1 LWNLLDVIHRRTS
14 RLADEID
21 NYQKFSNRNIAAGQ
35 SAALTASSGSGGASS
50 FQSQLNYVSKENM
63 HHLRKERDS
72 MMDKMGDMEAEVL
85 ATRIKESKL
94 QEQIMELHE
103 TKAELEEKLKAALS
117 HKYELQRH
125 NEFDVAR

>member
-1 LWNLLDVIHRRTS
+1 MIHRRTS

-35 SAALTASSGSGGASS
+35 SPTLAVSSGSGGVGGAAS
-50 FQSQLNYVSKENM
+50 FQSQLNYVSKENV
-63 HHLRKERDS
+63 HLLRKERDS

-117 HKYELQRH
+117 HKYELHRH